1 MEYPHCAICLK
12 TIESDG
18 IVLAS
23 KGIDGVNRA
32 SKARGDTFSVVQ
44 GDSVHKECRQ
54 TIPAQITLTNMYV
67 RVKRQNTPEEIFVR
81 AENCRLTL
89 KKTAYFVER
98 RLTKNKNEK
107 GQGLCVDECG
117 PEGTSV
123 LRRCARGFKASMTS
137 LLLFLT
143 IHVAQVFVAQNCK
156 TNMNIPHSF
165 ISDQPEKKMK
175 TGRPVDQNLNQ
186 AFLKL
191 VQYVEE
197 NDDKQVTVSDLTEK
211 KNARVFGRVGCRNG
225 IQHPSYE
232 RMINGAFWREHN
244 NYKQT

>member
-107 GQGLCVDECG
+107 RARVVCRRMWARGDECAETVRARIQSVHDL
-117 PEGTSV
+117 PAAISHHSCSTSF
-123 LRRCARGFKASMTS
+123 CST
-137 LLLFLT
+137 
-143 IHVAQVFVAQNCK
+143 
-156 TNMNIPHSF
+156 
-165 ISDQPEKKMK
+165 
-175 TGRPVDQNLNQ
+175 
-186 AFLKL
+186 KL
-191 VQYVEE
+191 
-197 NDDKQVTVSDLTEK
+197 
-211 KNARVFGRVGCRNG
+211 
-225 IQHPSYE
+225 
-232 RMINGAFWREHN
+232 
-244 NYKQT
+244 

>member
-1 MEYPHCAICLK
+1 
-12 TIESDG
+12 
-18 IVLAS
+18 
-23 KGIDGVNRA
+23 
-32 SKARGDTFSVVQ
+32 
-44 GDSVHKECRQ
+44 
-54 TIPAQITLTNMYV
+54 
-67 RVKRQNTPEEIFVR
+67 
-81 AENCRLTL
+81 
-89 KKTAYFVER
+89 
-98 RLTKNKNEK
+98 
-107 GQGLCVDECG
+107 
-117 PEGTSV
+117 
-123 LRRCARGFKASMTS
+123 
-137 LLLFLT
+137 
-143 IHVAQVFVAQNCK
+143 
-156 TNMNIPHSF
+156 MNIPHSF